1 MKFIKLKISNH
12 AFKYLLVLIVL
23 LLISTIFSLIL
34 SFLIFFILCFVA
46 YFFRDPDRFIPNG
59 DNLIV
64 SPADGTII
72 CVDEVPL
79 PKEISNSEIK
89 FKRVGIFLSVFDVH
103 INRVPFSGIVKSIKY
118 VSGKFVKAN
127 IQDSDIKNERN
138 IILIETKQNDQ
149 IVFVQ
154 IAGLIA
160 RRIVC
165 NIKEN
170 DEIIKGD
177 KFGMIKFGSRTD
189 IYFPSH
195 LKPQVF
201 VGQKVVGGESVIAD
215 FKNSPSFGAIEKK

>member
-201 VGQKVVGGESVIAD
+201 VGQKV
-215 FKNSPSFGAIEKK
+215 